1 MPPRPP
7 LCARC
12 LRASRLPSQT
22 RTYASLQAITP
33 APSPSQTLTSTP
45 PISRYPPTQPPSHRP
60 PEFRKS
66 QLHRQYTSLLRSSP
80 LLLLFQHNNLR
91 ATEWMALRRE
101 LAISL
106 RKADAL
112 NPAAAPLA
120 AGTKI
125 QIVQS
130 SLLAAA
136 LRVVEHWHPETQPPA
151 QRIRASDPAT
161 NSSAELAN
169 MSAHVADPALHH
181 ALSRAAYDASRRQRL
196 AHALTPLLAGPLAIL
211 SFPAVS
217 PAHLSA
223 ALSILAPQAPGFPA
237 PTRRANPGYY
247 DLAVQGGVQKL
258 MLLGARVEGR
268 VLDGEGARW
277 VGGMEG
283 GLEGMRGRLVAMLQG
298 VGMGVT
304 GVLEGVGRGLYVT
317 VEGRR
322 GMLEEEAKAKGE
334 GA

>member
-1 MPPRPP
+1 MPPRPR

-12 LRASRLPSQT
+12 LRASHLPSQT
-22 RTYASLQAITP
+22 RSYASVQAITP
-33 APSPSQTLTSTP
+33 APPLSQTINSVP

-106 RKADAL
+106 RRADAL
-112 NPAAAPLA
+112 GPSAPPLA

-151 QRIRASDPAT
+151 MRAHASDPAT
-161 NSSAELAN
+161 NSSAELPN
-169 MSAHVADPALHH
+169 MSPSATDPALHH

-196 AHALTPLLAGPLAIL
+196 ALALMPLLGGPLAIL

-268 VLDGEGARW
+268 VLDEEGARW
-277 VGGMEG
+277 VGGMDG

-322 GMLEEEAKAKGE
+322 GMLEEEGKGKGGE
-334 GA
+334 